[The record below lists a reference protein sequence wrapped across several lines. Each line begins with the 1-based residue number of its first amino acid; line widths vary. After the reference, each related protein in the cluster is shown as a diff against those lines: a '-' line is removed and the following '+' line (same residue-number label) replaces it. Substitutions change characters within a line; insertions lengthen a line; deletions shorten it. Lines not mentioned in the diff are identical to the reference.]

1 MLGERTNRFKASF
14 CRKDTSV
21 ATKIAASPQPRRMT
35 EGSIAKSL
43 LLFAVP
49 LILGNLLQ
57 QLYNT
62 ADSIIV
68 GNFVG
73 ANALA
78 AVGSSGSPI
87 YLLIGFSQG
96 VAVGAG
102 VVVAQYL
109 GAKDRADTQLAVHTA
124 LAISVVMGLILTI
137 GGVACGRVLL
147 EWMNTPAEVL
157 EDAVT
162 YIRIYFGGV
171 LFSVV
176 YNMIAGILNAA
187 GNSRRSLVYLAYAS
201 LTNILLDLVFIV
213 GLKMGVAGAAIATDI
228 SQLVS
233 CLLSLRFLLRVEDDY
248 RVRLRDIRLHGRM
261 ALRIIR
267 VGLPTG
273 IQNMVISFSNVLV
286 QASVNSYGAAA
297 MAGFAAY
304 MKVDGFNILPVSSIS
319 MAATTFV
326 GQNYGAGRLDRVRKS
341 VWVTV
346 ALGVCYTL
354 TTGALLLLG
363 QDPIMRL
370 FTTDEAVIAFG
381 CSAMRWF
388 CPFYFLLSILHGLA
402 GAVRGTGASVPPMV
416 VLLVSLCLF
425 RILWIQ
431 WILPLFGT
439 YEGVMMVYPVSWA
452 LGAVLMILYT
462 WKGRW
467 MEYHT

>member
-1 MLGERTNRFKASF
+1 MLGRRTNIFKASF

-109 GAKDRADTQLAVHTA
+109 GAKDRVDTQLAVHTA

-467 MEYHT
+467 MDYHT